1 MPTETHA
8 QSRLRKLRPRE
19 AGCPGQGLSWPRL
32 GRPLQGRGH
41 CVHSG
46 PSMPGA
52 WGLRTPLLLLRPLG
66 QVPAPRPGQALCRGG
81 PGLAQWRQ
89 PAAQLS
95 GINPH
100 TADSVLGPAQ
110 RPTVPFLPPPFLP
123 SSPGSG
129 RLGAEDKH
137 ATLGAARPDQ
147 P

>member
-1 MPTETHA
+1 MLEKHRLKESDYLVKA
-8 QSRLRKLRPRE
+8 QDPPDLIAP
-19 AGCPGQGLSWPRL
+19 
-32 GRPLQGRGH
+32 
-41 CVHSG
+41 
-46 PSMPGA
+46 
-52 WGLRTPLLLLRPLG
+52 RTPLLLLRPLG